1 MGNCRTERPPD
12 PILYGGRPSGGFVN
26 RAANGDTV
34 FPGKVMSKQP
44 KLKETRRKINFD
56 EVAMNNN
63 ATVRASERIR
73 SRSNSQNRVEKKGI
87 DNDFVWGSDAAQS
100 NTHLA
105 IDEAADKHIAFVLD
119 KADSTF
125 DGVDVMVENDDL
137 DYEYDSSDQ
146 DISGDS
152 KEQPVV
158 TEVTEM
164 VVEPRVVSPVGND
177 VRNVVDQHQ
186 ENLVDI
192 NNLSME
198 QMMRILNLRNFVRDN
213 SRVSQG
219 ETPGTSSLVLSKDA
233 HDARDKGPGNCD
245 MDKVADQRIVNG
257 SQNNQIKSPSDTTI
271 YAPALNKRF
280 KVRDLNN
287 HLLNV
292 NNLGPDIVDIR
303 NGGMVPD
310 KHDKHV
316 NSNIMETISNFIE
329 SIQTGGPQIERGSG
343 ESIPANRGHNHDEV
357 VDLMPREKS
366 APPEFEQVRLRAEEK
381 LLDVERFKAKL
392 TDPPGRLEVNLPQTV
407 VQNVVQITG
416 LSGMVRE
423 DILDIRSGV
432 SDDDFFHLTC
442 HIEPSLIHKIEKG
455 EFVELEKLLP
465 KHGRYK
471 GSGDDN

>member
-1 MGNCRTERPPD
+1 
-12 PILYGGRPSGGFVN
+12 
-26 RAANGDTV
+26 
-34 FPGKVMSKQP
+34 
-44 KLKETRRKINFD
+44 
-56 EVAMNNN
+56 MNNN

-87 DNDFVWGSDAAQS
+87 DNDFVWGREAAQS

-105 IDEAADKHIAFVLD
+105 IDEAADKHIASVLD
-119 KADSTF
+119 KADSVF

-146 DISGDS
+146 DISGDP

-158 TEVTEM
+158 TEVTET
-164 VVEPRVVSPVGND
+164 VVEPRVVSPLGND
-177 VRNVVDQHQ
+177 VRNSVNQHQ

-192 NNLSME
+192 NNLSTE
-198 QMMRILNLRNFVRDN
+198 QMMRIPNLRNFVFKLMDERDN

-219 ETPGTSSLVLSKDA
+219 ETPGTSGLVLRKDA

-245 MDKVADQRIVNG
+245 MDKAADQRIVNG
-257 SQNNQIKSPSDTTI
+257 SQNNQIKSPSDTMI
-271 YAPALNKRF
+271 YAPALNKSF
-280 KVRDLNN
+280 EVRDLNN

-303 NGGMVPD
+303 NSGMVPD

-329 SIQTGGPQIERGSG
+329 SIRTGGPQIERGSG
-343 ESIPANRGHNHDEV
+343 ESSIPANRGHDHDEV
-357 VDLMPREKS
+357 VELMAREKS
-366 APPEFEQVRLRAEEK
+366 APPEFEQARLRAEEK
-381 LLDVERFKAKL
+381 LLDAERFKAKL

-407 VQNVVQITG
+407 VQNVAQITG
-416 LSGMVRE
+416 PSGMVRE

-432 SDDDFFHLTC
+432 SDDDFFHLTY

-465 KHGRYK
+465 KQNGYK
-471 GSGDDN
+471 GSGDDNRLEWVQRDGGTFLVPAAARDNKITSIRR